1 MIETIE
7 YGSMG
12 EILMGRRGEIMCV
25 LNVVLYIFG
34 VMITKGIIVGKS
46 MT

>member
-12 EILMGRRGEIMCV
+12 AIIMGKWGEILCV
-25 LNVVLYIFG
+25 VNVVLYIFG
-34 VMITKGIIVGKS
+34 VMITKGIIVGNT